1 MGFVTDTHMSRFIP
15 PNLFH
20 TAGATW
26 TNVAGQVTS
35 TVVRHLAAA
44 DQTVIVNVPVVIP
57 SNSVALKG
65 SKLVS
70 IEVDYEIL
78 VAACDAFTAVLN
90 KVTRGADTAV
100 AVVSAPAFTQAPTA
114 ANSKTVDQHKLVV
127 TLTTP
132 AYIDNDEY
140 YLLELTV
147 DQALTTQVDFLGAVV
162 NYELRI

>member
-1 MGFVTDTHMSRFIP
+1 MGYIHDTHMSQFIP

-35 TVVRHLAAA
+35 TVVRHVAAA
-44 DQTVIVNVPVVIP
+44 HQTVLVNIPVVIP
-57 SNSVALKG
+57 SNSSRLKG
-65 SKLVS
+65 AKLLS

-100 AVVSAPAFTQAPTA
+100 AVVTAPAFTQSPTA
-114 ANSKTVDQHKLVV
+114 ANSKTADQHKLVV